1 MMGPLRMIRFYR
13 DHRWT
18 RRHLSEYVDGELG
31 PRGRARIEHHVHL
44 CPDCWRLLATLK
56 RTLAGLMGLRGEGP
70 GDDIADSV
78 IARLRAESET

>member
-1 MMGPLRMIRFYR
+1 MKGMGLLRMMRFYR

-31 PRGRARIEHHVHL
+31 AHERERVEHHVHL

-56 RTLAGLMGLRGEGP
+56 RTLAGLMGLRE
-70 GDDIADSV
+70 DASSEIADSV
-78 IARLRAESET
+78 ITRLRAEP